1 MTFNIKYARFIHM
14 IYVFIT
20 ILILDQITKLLV
32 STFLLPYEVIPVCPF
47 FNLVL
52 LYNKGVSFS
61 FLWGETIWHQWLLI
75 GLACTICLVLWNIF
89 KKEKNKINR
98 LALVCIISGAL
109 GNVIDRIRINKV
121 IDFLD
126 FYIYPYHWPAFNVAD
141 IAISCGA
148 IILFFNSFMLQ
159 RRKNV

>member
-1 MTFNIKYARFIHM
+1 MTFYGKYVNFTHM
-14 IYVFIT
+14 IYVFLI
-20 ILILDQITKLLV
+20 ILAMDQITKLLV
-32 STFLLPYEVIPVCPF
+32 SEFLLPYEVIPVLPF

-61 FLWGETIWHQWLLI
+61 FLWGETVWHQWVLAT
-75 GLACTICLVLWNIF
+75 LACGICLLLLGML
-89 KKEKNKINR
+89 KKEKNKINQF
-98 LALVCIISGAL
+98 AFVCILAGAV

-148 IILFFNSFMLQ
+148 IILFVNSFILQ